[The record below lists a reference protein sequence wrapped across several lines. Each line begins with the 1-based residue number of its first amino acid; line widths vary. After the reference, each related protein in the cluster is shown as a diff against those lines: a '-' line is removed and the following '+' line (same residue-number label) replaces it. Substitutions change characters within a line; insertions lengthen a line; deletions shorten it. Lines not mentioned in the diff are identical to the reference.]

1 MANLGDFF
9 ELVFAAKVY
18 QRLNPENIKNNKL
31 KILKTVVQ
39 EDFPKEVLSDIK
51 NFLIKNKDIIKN
63 KKSLI
68 SDEITYINSKGVKDT
83 IQTLMNFQSKISD
96 VEYFIRAYEDPEIIK
111 NIISINII
119 MDYIKNKKFYD
130 ILSPFY
136 KDNIDILDKLS
147 KEYLEIPDKKDS
159 FEKLIK
165 NQQFLIIKKEL
176 EAEETFKNI
185 FSKRK
190 IELPNRINKILNFDV
205 DAIPEVKELIKKRN
219 SFLLNDV
226 QELLFFQI
234 IMVGETKIKGIQGKT
249 DIEIIL
255 RVYYREK
262 GLSKSKDFKFFV
274 SLKFDSPKIETA
286 SIKKYERLNEYFDVQ
301 NYFKSSDIKKFKDD
315 IIKLIFDNINQKRND
330 SLIKLTTASKNNIK
344 HLDKKDLIKFLNEL
358 NPILLKKIKQD
369 KILKILYDNK
379 VLISLSERK
388 NDGKIEYQVNM
399 GPVLTKLMK

>member
-96 VEYFIRAYEDPEIIK
+96 VEYFIRGYEDPEIIK

-136 KDNIDILDKLS
+136 KDNRDILDKLS

-301 NYFKSSDIKKFKDD
+301 NYFKTSDIKKFKDD

-344 HLDKKDLIKFLNEL
+344 RLDKKDLIKFLNEL

-369 KILKILYDNK
+369 KILKILYDNE

>member
-96 VEYFIRAYEDPEIIK
+96 VEYFIRGYEDPEIIK

-344 HLDKKDLIKFLNEL
+344 RLDKKDLIKFLNEL
-358 NPILLKKIKQD
+358 NPILLKKIKQN

-379 VLISLSERK
+379 VLISLTERE

-399 GPVLTKLMK
+399 GPALTKLMK

>member
-96 VEYFIRAYEDPEIIK
+96 VEYFIRGYEDPEIIK

-130 ILSPFY
+130 TLSPFY
-136 KDNIDILDKLS
+136 KDNRDILDKLS

-301 NYFKSSDIKKFKDD
+301 NYFKTSDIKKFKDD

-344 HLDKKDLIKFLNEL
+344 RLDKKDLIKFLNEL
-358 NPILLKKIKQD
+358 NPILLKKIKQN

-379 VLISLSERK
+379 VLISLTERE

-399 GPVLTKLMK
+399 GPALTKLMK